1 MLNTSLHNKSARIG
15 GTFTFEKFYGN
26 LSKTIEKE
34 QMPDASVIKVSD
46 YEREQ
51 EVESLIIQIVY
62 DSIRNNE
69 LKFPEE
75 DINLSNIGARIRD
88 G

>member
-46 YEREQ
+46 YERE
-51 EVESLIIQIVY
+51 
-62 DSIRNNE
+62 
-69 LKFPEE
+69 
-75 DINLSNIGARIRD
+75 
-88 G
+88 